1 MSEDM
6 QSNRFYPEAVE
17 PFPQEPTR
25 DKFRIV
31 KTDDKGEGIIA
42 LTDLHPGEIAFR
54 FQGEVR
60 TEMTLFT
67 LQIEPGLHLHDPY
80 FMGKVLHSCDPNLS
94 CNMKTQTFTV
104 LRDIHP
110 GDYLTMDYEETE
122 DELWRFFDCQ
132 CGSPSCKG
140 VIMGKKYRQPAAR
153 EKQTVLTA

>member
-1 MSEDM
+1 MD
-6 QSNRFYPEAVE
+6 
-17 PFPQEPTR
+17 PFPNEPTR
-25 DKFRIV
+25 EKFRIV
-31 KTDDKGEGIIA
+31 KTDDKGEGIVA
-42 LTDLHPGEIAFR
+42 LVSFHPGEIAFR

-67 LQIEPGLHLHDPY
+67 LQIEPGLHLHDPH

-94 CNMKTQTFTV
+94 CNMRTLTFTV

-132 CGSPSCKG
+132 CGSPKCKG
-140 VIMGKKYRQPAAR
+140 VIMGKKYRQQIAS
-153 EKQTVLTA
+153 EKQAVLAE